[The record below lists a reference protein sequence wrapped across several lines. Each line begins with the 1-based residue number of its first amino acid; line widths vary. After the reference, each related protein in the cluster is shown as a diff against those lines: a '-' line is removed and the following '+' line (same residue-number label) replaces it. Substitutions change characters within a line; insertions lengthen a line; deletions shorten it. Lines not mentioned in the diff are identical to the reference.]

1 MQQLYRLVVRDDA
14 VLWCVCQEA
23 TCSHVGV
30 PNMAAE
36 LAVSSS
42 HNVIH
47 IAETWFS
54 RRKQLIYRIRRLND
68 SHNTAAD
75 HSAAAA
81 ADNRL
86 GSVTVCSIT
95 II

>member
-1 MQQLYRLVVRDDA
+1 MVA
-14 VLWCVCQEA
+14 MQEA

-36 LAVSSS
+36 LAVMSS

-68 SHNTAAD
+68 SRIN
-75 HSAAAA
+75 SAAQRTV
-81 ADNRL
+81 DDTRH
-86 GSVTVCSIT
+86 GSISQFIQLNY
-95 II
+95 IQLNYN